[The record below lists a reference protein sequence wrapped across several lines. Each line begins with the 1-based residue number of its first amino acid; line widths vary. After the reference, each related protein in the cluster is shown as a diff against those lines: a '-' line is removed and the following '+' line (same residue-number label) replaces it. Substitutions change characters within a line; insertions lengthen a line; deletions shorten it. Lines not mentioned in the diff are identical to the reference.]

1 MAAFRKLDDGSASPR
16 SSGFRGDEGS
26 VSKAVLSKVKGN
38 LAAADWKVFSFMMLN
53 FFSSAGIVITNKIL
67 MEKFHFNFATTLTF
81 IHFICTFVLLLTVS
95 AFGLYQMKELPLGPT
110 SKLAATSMGFVLL
123 TNLSLQ
129 HNSIGFYQI
138 MKVMTT
144 PMIVLIE
151 AVLYKKFLERKLRL
165 ALVPV
170 CLGVILTASTDF
182 RLNVPGTIFALSS
195 VVVTSFYQI
204 WSGALQ
210 KGLDADAL
218 QLQTYNAPLSALFI
232 MPLLP
237 VFDNYMVKD
246 PNAIWSYAFN
256 PLNSSLIFLTGFIAF
271 LVNVSIFLVIG
282 KSSALTYN
290 ILGHGKTCVIIL
302 SDFILFGRPLDVKGI
317 SGVLLALGGV
327 FWYTYLK
334 LEKARLEK
342 EAKAEESELPE
353 GLGEVRDGQAGIK

>member
-1 MAAFRKLDDGSASPR
+1 MYR
-16 SSGFRGDEGS
+16 
-26 VSKAVLSKVKGN
+26 
-38 LAAADWKVFSFMMLN
+38 
-53 FFSSAGIVITNKIL
+53 
-67 MEKFHFNFATTLTF
+67 
-81 IHFICTFVLLLTVS
+81 
-95 AFGLYQMKELPLGPT
+95 
-110 SKLAATSMGFVLL
+110 
-123 TNLSLQ
+123 
-129 HNSIGFYQI
+129 
-138 MKVMTT
+138 
-144 PMIVLIE
+144 
-151 AVLYKKFLERKLRL
+151 
-165 ALVPV
+165 
-170 CLGVILTASTDF
+170 
-182 RLNVPGTIFALSS
+182 RLNLTGTIFAISS

-246 PNAIWSYAFN
+246 PNAIWSFPFN
-256 PLNSSLIFLTGFIAF
+256 PLNSSLIFLTGLIAF

-317 SGVLLALGGV
+317 SGVALALGGV
-327 FWYTYLK
+327 FWYTHLK

-342 EAKAEESELPE
+342 EAKVQESELSDLDSEKFDMGKPE
-353 GLGEVRDGQAGIK
+353 SNDEVRRPR

>member
-1 MAAFRKLDDGSASPR
+1 
-16 SSGFRGDEGS
+16 
-26 VSKAVLSKVKGN
+26 
-38 LAAADWKVFSFMMLN
+38 
-53 FFSSAGIVITNKIL
+53 
-67 MEKFHFNFATTLTF
+67 
-81 IHFICTFVLLLTVS
+81 
-95 AFGLYQMKELPLGPT
+95 
-110 SKLAATSMGFVLL
+110 MGFVLL

-129 HNSIGFYQI
+129 YNSVGFYQI

-151 AVLYKKFLERKLRL
+151 AVLYKKFLERKLRF
-165 ALVPV
+165 ALLPI

-182 RLNVPGTIFALSS
+182 RLNLTGTIFAISS

-246 PNAIWSYAFN
+246 PNAIWSFPFN
-256 PLNSSLIFLTGFIAF
+256 PLNSSLIFLTGLIAF

-317 SGVLLALGGV
+317 SGVALALGGV
-327 FWYTYLK
+327 FWYTHLK

-342 EAKAEESELPE
+342 EAKVQESELSDLDSEKFDMGKPE
-353 GLGEVRDGQAGIK
+353 SNDEVRRPR